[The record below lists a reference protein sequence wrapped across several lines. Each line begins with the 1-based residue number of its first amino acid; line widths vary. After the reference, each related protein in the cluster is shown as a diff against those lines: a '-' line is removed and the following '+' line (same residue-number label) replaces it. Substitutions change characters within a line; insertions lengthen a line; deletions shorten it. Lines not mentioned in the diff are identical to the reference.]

1 MMAREK
7 QQAPCQSGARRYAKA
22 RQGQVSGTVAHV
34 ITKGR
39 DNRVP
44 CPAGAGDPH
53 KMAWFEAS
61 SEAAEEKEIYSRGRR
76 NSNPKTRTSPKT
88 SCRRTLAMMGG
99 VSLGTR
105 LEEEAE
111 GAGIVSWTI

>member
-1 MMAREK
+1 M
-7 QQAPCQSGARRYAKA
+7 SG
-22 RQGQVSGTVAHV
+22 
-34 ITKGR
+34 
-39 DNRVP
+39 
-44 CPAGAGDPH
+44 GAGDPH
-53 KMAWFEAS
+53 KMASFEAS
-61 SEAAEEKEIYSRGRR
+61 PEAAEGKEIYSRGRR

-105 LEEEAE
+105 LEEDAE